1 MKKHSGILMLMPN
14 VIVVVLWYYYAAV
27 PAIKLSGR
35 SEVGR
40 SEGGLRFNLNFEM
53 LELQSQDLIQAKYS
67 GTQLLTSFISIY
79 PSKLNVFILE
89 TS

>member
-1 MKKHSGILMLMPN
+1 MLMPN

-40 SEGGLRFNLNFEM
+40 SEGGLRFNLNFETNCNSIKAKIM
-53 LELQSQDLIQAKYS
+53 SADEKIQCNFSKIVTELSSIQTEALS
-67 GTQLLTSFISIY
+67 
-79 PSKLNVFILE
+79 V
-89 TS
+89 

>member
-1 MKKHSGILMLMPN
+1 MLMPN

-53 LELQSQDLIQAKYS
+53 LELQSQDLIFWSTIVDQFFQHLANI
-67 GTQLLTSFISIY
+67 F
-79 PSKLNVFILE
+79 FLE
-89 TS
+89 TSCEVVQ